1 VLVDK
6 RRDIVADVED
16 EPDRDEAGDAVKVN
30 VQEVPNDVSIEKSH
44 CDLEFQLAICDL
56 QYDFGYQ
63 AGVIPSEARNL

>member
-1 VLVDK
+1 MLVDE
-6 RRDIVADVED
+6 RRDIVADIED

-56 QYDFGYQ
+56 QYDFSYQ
-63 AGVIPSEARNL
+63 AGAIPSEARNL